1 MNQAQLRELYLNN
14 NNIKSINR
22 KMLQK
27 MQKLEVL
34 DLSYNRIG
42 YVDPDAGIVQEFIES
57 YGMTHTTLIKIRT
70 TVLRS

>member
-1 MNQAQLRELYLNN
+1 MNQAQLKELYLNN

-42 YVDPDAGIVQEFIES
+42 YVDPDAGIVQELIES
-57 YGMTHTTLIKIRT
+57 YHVRK